1 MAVSCYAYFYF
12 FWGVG
17 GIQYNYKLRK
27 KQILRIKKSVKN
39 KEITSSISSFNF
51 YPSQQKVFTLWARAT
66 LQTPPKLIFKLSRD
80 HLFIIYIFIANFS
93 FSFTFVLLFTDAFE
107 SLFICFHSYFREFHA
122 WRASANASEAT
133 RNPRRRRH
141 TFGRSQSLSNYLCI
155 ITVSLPPARPSSLP
169 NRFPAPADLLLS
181 RH

>member
-1 MAVSCYAYFYF
+1 MLCIFLLF
-12 FWGVG
+12 LGGG

-80 HLFIIYIFIANFS
+80 HLFISSIF
-93 FSFTFVLLFTDAFE
+93 L
-107 SLFICFHSYFREFHA
+107 
-122 WRASANASEAT
+122 
-133 RNPRRRRH
+133 
-141 TFGRSQSLSNYLCI
+141 
-155 ITVSLPPARPSSLP
+155 
-169 NRFPAPADLLLS
+169 
-181 RH
+181 